1 MTAKRKQ
8 QNVDHLPKKR
18 SRTSTA
24 SEKDKNNEAEGDKS
38 IVNQEPQPDKC
49 YKAHPSEKEL
59 KNTKLSQYLVAEIK
73 GGEVYYIQDVRRVL

>member
-18 SRTSTA
+18 SRTSTT
-24 SEKDKNNEAEGDKS
+24 SEENKNNEAEGDKS
-38 IVNQEPQPDKC
+38 IVSQDQPDKC
-49 YKAHPSEKEL
+49 YQEAHPSEKEL
-59 KNTKLSQYLVAEIK
+59 KNTKLSQYLVTEIK